1 MIDELD
7 QYFDDHD
14 RGRSRHRHGGR
25 FPQQQPPPS
34 RGSGGR
40 KKKKKKGHSG
50 LAFFLVLLLLA
61 GLGGGVYFGYNR
73 IQGYFGTEDYS
84 GAGTGEV
91 QVQVAK
97 DESLTEIGN
106 ELYRK
111 GVVKSSKAF
120 IEASN
125 ANPKS
130 KSIEVGYYKLKKQMK
145 ASLALTALL
154 ARNADGTLANK
165 VSTRVTIPEGT
176 IAQDIYPLLAKAT
189 NLPVQNFIDAAK
201 DPMALGVPDY
211 WYKRE
216 DGKPQQNPPSIE
228 GFLFP
233 ATYDFDPG
241 SDAKKILSDM
251 VNQFL
256 TVAGE
261 LKFTET
267 VQSYLSISPYEAL
280 IVASITQVEAKMPK
294 DMPGVARVLYNRAYS
309 GKFPCNCL
317 QIDSS
322 VNYWLRITGKEAKES
337 GNLSSTVLHDRSDPY
352 SYEVT
357 GMLPTPISNPGKDA
371 LNAAMTAPKNNNL
384 YFLAIDTAGNT
395 AFATTYAQ
403 FCALTHTAK
412 ANGVNLGTCNG

>member
-7 QYFDDHD
+7 LYFDDHD
-14 RGRSRHRHGGR
+14 RGRSRHRRGGR
-25 FPQQQPPPS
+25 VPEQQQPS
-34 RGSGGR
+34 RSPQGR
-40 KKKKKKGHSG
+40 RKKKKKGHSG

-73 IQGYFGTEDYS
+73 IRNYFGTEDYS
-84 GAGTGEV
+84 GAGIGEV
-91 QVQVAK
+91 QVQVVK
-97 DESLTEIGN
+97 DASLTDVGN

-130 KSIEVGYYKLKKQMK
+130 KSIEVGYYKLKKEMK

-216 DGKPQQNPPSIE
+216 DGKPQQTPPSIE
-228 GFLFP
+228 GFLYP

-241 SDAKKILSDM
+241 ADAKSILSAM

-256 TVAGE
+256 TVTGE
-261 LKFTET
+261 MKFADT
-267 VQSYLSISPYEAL
+267 VQQSFSISPYEAL
-280 IVASITQVEAKMPK
+280 IAASVTQVEAMLAK

-337 GNLSSTVLHDRSDPY
+337 GNLSSATLHDKSDPY
-352 SYEVT
+352 NYDVV
-357 GMLPTPISNPGKDA
+357 GMLPTPISNPGKEA
-371 LNAAMTAPKNNNL
+371 LTAAMTAPKNDNL
-384 YFLAIDTAGNT
+384 YFLAIDKAGNT
-395 AFATTYAQ
+395 AFATTYSQ
-403 FCALTHTAK
+403 FCQLTHQAK
-412 ANGVNLGTCNG
+412 NNGVNIGTCNP